1 MPCAG
6 DAEGSQAHAVTDRVF
21 LGLTAW
27 WEDRHAKENFP
38 SDACEWEELGVWG
51 EGSGA

>member
-6 DAEGSQAHAVTDRVF
+6 DAEGSQAHADTDRVV

-27 WEDRHAKENFP
+27 EDLHAKENFP